1 MLKLSAG
8 WRKRM
13 NLKKMFSVETD
24 DLSLCFHECYEFLI
38 GLCMI
43 LSSLIILLC
52 LDDFQPSLF

>member
-24 DLSLCFHECYEFLI
+24 DLPLCFHECYEFLI
-38 GLCMI
+38 GL
-43 LSSLIILLC
+43 
-52 LDDFQPSLF
+52 